1 MSLAVSLGRGCEGT
15 RVTVGWDKRFFIAL
29 GLGQGPE

>member
-1 MSLAVSLGRGCEGT
+1 MSLAVSLVRGYEGT
-15 RVTVGWDKRFFIAL
+15 GVTVGWEERFFIAL

>member
-1 MSLAVSLGRGCEGT
+1 MSLAVSLVRGCEGT
-15 RVTVGWDKRFFIAL
+15 GVTGGWEERFFIAL